1 MDGTSN
7 TTAIDL
13 VSSSDDD
20 DGNNMAEWTNTS
32 LRNGCLFKARATGF
46 KRTGRVGEDNRK
58 VEWGGDL
65 KKVCGCHG
73 KVEMKVFI
81 FLPPSCILQ
90 GHHTYELVAR
100 GRLHAP
106 GIVATYGPILFRY
119 EGSDP
124 ERPFVPDPGAQFGFV
139 PEEDAAYT
147 TASKTSV
154 SYTTLSSKKSP
165 IKPDLARVAM
175 YGLVQRACV
184 DRVRLRDRDPPR
196 VPFPIDVVVADKD
209 VASAVKSATRV
220 VRVQVLGVPA
230 HPHQR
235 NVVECTNDG
244 RVVVSSTKMVVD
256 ACGRSSTSTTTTY
269 VPRSGTHVLPR
280 SVKSTRW
287 KIVPLTHVTAAV
299 LAFNTNATVVMKVDP
314 TYVPVRSQLKY
325 VLRALAPWDPA
336 MLLHTWRTD
345 RPCPVERL
353 VIHVPGDAVAVREL
367 VATLCVK
374 TKPEEYTRNDTRRA
388 AAEAV
393 TR

>member
-32 LRNGCLFKARATGF
+32 LRNGGLFKARATGF
-46 KRTGRVGEDNRK
+46 KRTGRVGHNRE
-58 VEWGGDL
+58 VEWTGPMCVHGFD
-65 KKVCGCHG
+65 G
-73 KVEMKVFI
+73 KVDVI
-81 FLPPSCILQ
+81 IVLPRPCNLQ
-90 GHHTYELVAR
+90 CHQTYELVAR
-100 GRLHAP
+100 GRLHVP
-106 GIVATYGPILFRY
+106 GIVATYGPILFRH

-124 ERPFVPDPGAQFGFV
+124 EKPFVPDPGAPFTFV
-139 PEEDAAYT
+139 PDEDAAYT
-147 TASKTSV
+147 TASNTSV
-154 SYTTLSSKKSP
+154 SYTTLSSKASR
-165 IKPDLARVAM
+165 IKPELAQVAM
-175 YGLVQRACV
+175 YGLVRRACV
-184 DRVRLRDRDPPR
+184 DRVRLQDLPH
-196 VPFPIDVVVADKD
+196 VPFPIDVVVTDKD

-230 HPHQR
+230 HPYQR
-235 NVVECTNDG
+235 NLVECTNDG

-256 ACGRSSTSTTTTY
+256 ACGRPSTSTTTTY
-269 VPRSGTHVLPR
+269 VPRSGTHVPSR
-280 SVKSTRW
+280 SVKSTLW
-287 KIVPLTHVTAAV
+287 KTVPLTHVTAAV
-299 LAFNTNATVVMKVDP
+299 LAFNTNATVVMKVDT
-314 TYVPVRSQLKY
+314 TYVPVHSQLKY

-374 TKPEEYTRNDTRRA
+374 TQPEEYTRNDTRRA